1 MEMYRVFLVSFFVV
15 GICGVAVFGQEKV
28 KRDPGELKAIESLRA
43 SGALVLEVAQ
53 NDPRLE
59 VSFLQPVEKFGAGT
73 LAPLKDIK
81 ALAALNLRAQPLND
95 EVSAQLAPLTGLTRL
110 HLEKTKITDAGLVHL
125 KGMKDLEY
133 LNLYDTQITDKGLAS
148 LVELKK
154 LKNLYL
160 WQTKVTKEAAN
171 KLKEQLK
178 GCDVNVGVEFVP
190 LPEPKDMPKAPAK
203 DAKAKAKDAA
213 KDAGKEKAKDA
224 AKDAGKEK
232 AKEAAK
238 DVVKEKAKS

>member
-1 MEMYRVFLVSFFVV
+1 MYRVFLVSFFVV

-95 EVSAQLAPLTGLTRL
+95 EVSAQLAPLT
-110 HLEKTKITDAGLVHL
+110 GLVHL

-238 DVVKEKAKS
+238 DAVKEKAKS